1 MHRSGFVLVGGSSSR
16 MGRDKA
22 LLPFHGER
30 LVDRIAR
37 QVREAAGSVT
47 LVGAAGRY
55 TDLDYKVIEDKIPGC
70 GPLGGIHAA
79 LSESTAEWNLIVAC
93 DMPRLETTFLEA
105 LLDRAEQEA
114 CDCLVPLSLPS
125 KPEPLC
131 AVWRRPALV
140 RIEAALQSGVRR
152 MSDTL
157 KLLNTHYWQADP
169 AWFANANT
177 PQEWARHA

>member
-22 LLPFHGER
+22 LLQFRGER
-30 LVDRIAR
+30 LVDHVAR
-37 QVREAAGSVT
+37 QVREAAGSVA

-55 TDLDYKVIEDKIPGC
+55 TNLDYTVITDRIPGC

-93 DMPRLETTFLEA
+93 DMPKLETTFLEA
-105 LLDRAEQEA
+105 LLERADQEP

-125 KPEPLC
+125 RPEPLC
-131 AVWRRPALV
+131 AVWHKPALGS
-140 RIEAALQSGVRR
+140 IEAALQGGVRR
-152 MSDTL
+152 MSEAL
-157 KLLNTHYWQADP
+157 KLLNTHYWPADP